1 MADTGGGAA
10 APFPDAPP
18 EDRGPIAFA
27 EKLLTLLD
35 EGRFTATYKYALLL
49 ALMDTC
55 LEHASASGG
64 APESVTTR
72 DLAGKVLELYWPQA
86 LPFPGRAGAIVLRQN
101 TGREARI
108 LQRIRAFREAHA
120 VATVTEARFADPN
133 GFEALL
139 DDIEWTLALMPIP
152 KLQRLGDAHV
162 PFVYR
167 IGWDDDVR
175 QRDFRSPGFDRRL
188 HLQPGA
194 GDHLI
199 RLAGLLR
206 PLIQRQWA
214 SMVANLNRDAVE
226 SADLDQFL
234 FGAERLALARV
245 RVALRE
251 IQHDRCFYCGTI
263 FRSTVH
269 VDHFIP
275 WARYPDNGIENL
287 VAAHPACNEAKRAHL
302 AAAEHV
308 SRWRERF
315 VPGTML
321 ARELESVATSARWDR
336 HPDRTL
342 AVARA
347 IYLRLPSDA
356 KLWRLG
362 RDFVDADRSTLLA
375 ALGVA

>member
-1 MADTGGGAA
+1 MRSNVAA
-10 APFPDAPP
+10 VAAT
-18 EDRGPIAFA
+18 EDRGAIAFA

-49 ALMDTC
+49 ALIDTC

-72 DLAGKVLELYWPQA
+72 DLSGKVLELYWPQA
-86 LPFPGRAGAIVLRQN
+86 VPFPGRAGAIVLRQN

-108 LQRIRAFREAHA
+108 LHEIRSFRERHA
-120 VATVTEARFADPN
+120 VATITEARFVDPG

-139 DDIEWTLALMPIP
+139 ADIEWTLALMPIP

-175 QRDFRSPGFDRRL
+175 QRDFRSPDFDRRL

-214 SMVANLNRDAVE
+214 SMVANLNREAVQ
-226 SADLDQFL
+226 SADLNQFL
-234 FGAERLALARV
+234 FGVERLALTRV
-245 RVALRE
+245 RLALRE
-251 IQHDRCFYCGTI
+251 IQDDRCFYCDASFG
-263 FRSTVH
+263 STVH

-287 VAAHPACNEAKRAHL
+287 VAAHPGCNEAKRAHL

-315 VPGTML
+315 VRGTTL
-321 ARELESVATSARWDR
+321 AHELESVATTARWDR

-342 AVARA
+342 SVARA
-347 IYLRLPSDA
+347 IYLRLPPDA

-362 RDFVDADRSTLLA
+362 RDFVDVDRTTLVA
-375 ALGVA
+375 ALGMS